1 MALMEAKETATTEE
15 LAHFLKVSEMTVRR
29 DLDYFQ
35 REGKLQ
41 RCHGGAV
48 LVQRTVGEA
57 AYEQKMAKDMEAKRR
72 LADIAASLVKP
83 GMTVYL
89 DAGTTTY
96 CLAEAIAQMEGLM
109 VITNDLKIALRLL
122 ASPAEIVVLGGQ
134 VQKGTGSML
143 GDVALEQLGQLRPAI
158 AFLGSASIDARLYNL
173 TPTQEK
179 AFLKQAVRSVAQSC
193 YLIAD
198 ASKFHSSALYA
209 IDSLSVYDGV
219 ITDAVLSESEKRLL
233 GKRTRLMTP

>member
-15 LAHFLKVSEMTVRR
+15 LTHFLKVSEMTVRR

-35 REGKLQ
+35 RGGKLQ
-41 RCHGGAV
+41 RCHGGAA

-96 CLAEAIAQMEGLM
+96 CLAEAIAQMEGLT

-158 AFLGSASIDARLYNL
+158 AFLGSASIDVRLYNL